1 MSTEIAPPQ
10 ESFVP
15 EGDPR
20 LAAYAALVEGRDEM
34 LGAVAQPGSPWRPVA
49 QRFLEMAP
57 AEVQDLV
64 AATHRAIREHGI
76 TYSVHGD
83 PVLAQRPWLLDPVPF
98 VLSEADW
105 DATEKGLKQRA
116 ELLDAI
122 LADLYGPQRLF
133 QEGLL
138 PPEVVYRHPGFLAAC
153 RGFEPAGGRRLF
165 VYGTDMA
172 RGPDGRMWVINDRTQ
187 APSGAGY
194 AIENRVIIARL
205 LPQLFKECGVRRLA
219 SLFRSFRDVLYD
231 AARSERREPRV
242 VLLTPGP
249 FNETYFEHA
258 YLAAYLGIDL
268 VQGNDLTV
276 RNARVW
282 LKSLAGLEPV
292 DVIVRRVDDLWCDPL
307 ELKSESQL
315 GVPGL
320 VEAARRGNVVIA
332 NPLGN
337 GILESPALLAFLPGI
352 CRFLR
357 GEDLLLPSA
366 ATWWCGQEQER
377 RHVLDNLDRLV
388 VKSIDR
394 FPAART
400 EYAAMLSAQDLAKLR
415 ARIEED
421 PSRYVG
427 QEMVSFASAPALM
440 EGKLQPRRTIL
451 RSVVLAAQG
460 GTYEVMPGG
469 LTLST
474 TRSEG
479 IAVSYSR
486 DGIAK
491 DSWVCSNR
499 VEDHQSLWAERTQR
513 VRGGG
518 PHHLS
523 SRAGE
528 NLFWVGRYAERVEA
542 VARVVRRVLRIYYQ
556 QEDVALLADEQRLF
570 SELRPALERLA
581 WISSG
586 AEDGAPMGLEEY
598 LVEVTA
604 SQAPG
609 SVCGNLR
616 SLLQAAY
623 GVRDLW
629 SPDSWRIIGRI
640 QEIGGRLGDPEKL
653 FSVAAQEM
661 DALII
666 QLVAFSGL
674 NLESMTRDAGW
685 VLLEVGRRLER
696 SLAMISLVEAFVV
709 EWRDDSLAAFRLE
722 SLLAA
727 SDSLVTHRRRY
738 RVEPTPESVLEL
750 LLVDENNPR
759 SLLYQLVRLE
769 EQVENLP
776 AREEAGKALPAETKL
791 LLRRIWD
798 LRLGELGEL
807 IVQDAKTG
815 ERESLRAWLDGLS
828 RSLQELSDF
837 LTRKYFILD
846 SAHLR
851 DQAK

>member
-1 MSTEIAPPQ
+1 MINTVAEH
-10 ESFVP
+10 
-15 EGDPR
+15 EGAAQQGEGQ
-20 LAAYAALVEGRDEM
+20 LADYAAHLDGYDEM
-34 LGAVAQPGSPWRPVA
+34 LGAVTQPDSPWGRVA
-49 QRFLEMAP
+49 ERFLGMRA
-57 AEVQDLV
+57 AEAQSLLE
-64 AATHRAIREHGI
+64 ATHRAIREHGI

-83 PVLAQRPWLLDPVPF
+83 PVRAQRPWLLDPVPF

-105 DATEKGLKQRA
+105 DATETGLKQRA
-116 ELLDAI
+116 ELLDEI

-138 PPEVVYRHPGFLAAC
+138 PAELMYRHPGFLAPC
-153 RGFEPAGGRRLF
+153 LGFVPAGGRRLF
-165 VYGTDMA
+165 LYGTDLA
-172 RGPDGRMWVINDRTQ
+172 RGPDGQMWVINDRTQ

-194 AIENRVIIARL
+194 AIENRVIVARL

-219 SLFRSFRDVLYD
+219 SLFRGFRDLLHD
-231 AARSERREPRV
+231 ASRVERREPRV

-268 VQGNDLTV
+268 VQGSDLTV

-292 DVIVRRVDDLWCDPL
+292 DAIVRRVDELWCDPL

-320 VEAARRGNVVIA
+320 LEAARRGNVVVA
-332 NPLGN
+332 NPLGT
-337 GILESPALLAFLPGI
+337 GVLENPAMLAFLPGI

-357 GEDLLLPSA
+357 GEELRLPSA
-366 ATWWCGQEQER
+366 ATWWCGHEKER
-377 RHVLDNLDRLV
+377 RYVLDHLDQLV
-388 VKSIDR
+388 VKSLR
-394 FPAART
+394 RSPSLST
-400 EYAAMLSAQDLAKLR
+400 EYGALLSERELDGLR
-415 ARIEED
+415 TRIEED
-421 PSRYVG
+421 PGGYVG
-427 QEMVSFASAPALM
+427 QEMVSFASAPALID
-440 EGKLQPRRTIL
+440 GKLQPRRTIL
-451 RSVVLAAQG
+451 RSVVLAARG
-460 GTYEVMPGG
+460 GGYEVMPGG
-469 LTLST
+469 LTLSA

-491 DSWVCSNR
+491 DSWVCGSR
-499 VEDHQSLWAERTQR
+499 TEDHQSLWAERTQR
-513 VRGGG
+513 VRRIG

-542 VARVVRRVLRIYYQ
+542 VVRVVRRVLRIYFQ
-556 QEDVALLADEQRLF
+556 QEDVALLADEERLF
-570 SELRPALERLA
+570 AELRPALERLA
-581 WISSG
+581 WISAG
-586 AEDGAPMGLEEY
+586 KGEEPLELEDY
-598 LVEVTA
+598 LLAVTV
-604 SQAPG
+604 SEAPG

-623 GVRDLW
+623 AVRDLW
-629 SPDSWRIIGRI
+629 SPDSWRVIGRI
-640 QEIGGRLGDPEKL
+640 EEIGARLGDREKL
-653 FSVAAQEM
+653 LSIATQEI
-661 DALII
+661 DGLII

-696 SLAMISLVEAFVV
+696 SLAMISLVEAFTL
-709 EWRDDSLAAFRLE
+709 EWREDSLAAFRLE

-738 RVEPTPESVLEL
+738 RAEPAPESVLEL
-750 LLVDENNPR
+750 LLTDENNPR
-759 SLLYQLVRLE
+759 SLLYQLVQLE
-769 EQVENLP
+769 AQLENLP
-776 AREEAGKALPAETKL
+776 TREAGAQPFSQEAKL
-791 LLRRIWD
+791 VLRRIWD

-807 IVQDAKTG
+807 IAPDPETG
-815 ERESLRAWLDGLS
+815 QRKKLGAWLEGL
-828 RSLQELSDF
+828 REALQELSDF

-846 SAHLR
+846 STHLR